1 MVPQELNL
9 NPFVTAAENIFL
21 GNEIK
26 TGGRI
31 NWKKTNEEAV
41 KVMKSIGLDINPTT
55 IVSRLSSAQQ
65 QLVQLS
71 RVLATGAKILVFDEP
86 TASLTTAEVKNAAG
100 IDEKT

>member
-41 KVMKSIGLDINPTT
+41 KVMK
-55 IVSRLSSAQQ
+55 
-65 QLVQLS
+65 
-71 RVLATGAKILVFDEP
+71 
-86 TASLTTAEVKNAAG
+86 
-100 IDEKT
+100 